1 MGTCPGGT
9 ALVETRDWIELDLC
23 GFLCGRSEENAVR
36 GRLDGLVEESTLQ
49 SMQFGTV
56 LGCSP

>member
-23 GFLCGRSEENAVR
+23 GRSEENAVR
-36 GRLDGLVEESTLQ
+36 GRLDGLVEESWWR
-49 SMQFGTV
+49 
-56 LGCSP
+56 

>member
-36 GRLDGLVEESTLQ
+36 GRLDGLVEESW
-49 SMQFGTV
+49 
-56 LGCSP
+56 